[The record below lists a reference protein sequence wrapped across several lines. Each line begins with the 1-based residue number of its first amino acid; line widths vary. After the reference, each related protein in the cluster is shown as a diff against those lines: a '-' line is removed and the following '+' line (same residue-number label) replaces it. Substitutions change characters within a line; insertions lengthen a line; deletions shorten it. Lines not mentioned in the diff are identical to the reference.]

1 MQFDIVYTPEP
12 EPMPTVTQ
20 LPDLGPAADLSA
32 SIAGIV
38 TLVILAL
45 GALAWRRLGAVF
57 AEMSTDVKATKED
70 AKEAKAQTTNSHE
83 TNLRDDLTLAIQK
96 IDEVAKTQGAMAA
109 QQSAMHE
116 DLRDTRRDVRFNIEY
131 TRDVDKRL
139 GQHLDTN
146 RGYKE
151 EGTHG

>member
-1 MQFDIVYTPEP
+1 MRFDIVYTPEP

-45 GALAWRRLGAVF
+45 GALAWRRLGTLF
-57 AEMSTDVKATKED
+57 AEMSTDVKETKT
-70 AKEAKAQTTNSHE
+70 QTTNSHK
-83 TNLRDDLTLAIQK
+83 TNLREDLTLAIQK
-96 IDEVAKTQGAMAA
+96 IDEVAKTQVTMSA

-139 GQHLDTN
+139 MEHERM
-146 RGYKE
+146 RGNKE
-151 EGTHG
+151 EGRS

>member
-1 MQFDIVYTPEP
+1 
-12 EPMPTVTQ
+12 MPTMTQ

-57 AEMSTDVKATKED
+57 AEMSTDVKATKAD
-70 AKEAKAQTTNSHE
+70 AKEAKTQTANSHE

-96 IDEVAKTQGAMAA
+96 IDEVAKTQGSMAA

-139 GQHLDTN
+139 AQHLDSG
-146 RGYKE
+146 RGNKE
-151 EGTHG
+151 EGTHD